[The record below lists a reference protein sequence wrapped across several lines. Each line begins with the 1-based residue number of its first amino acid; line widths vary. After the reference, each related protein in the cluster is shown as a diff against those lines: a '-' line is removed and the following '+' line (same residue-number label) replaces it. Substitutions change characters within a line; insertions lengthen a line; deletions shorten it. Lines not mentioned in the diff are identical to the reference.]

1 MLDPIPDIAQTIW
14 IAKLIGPIIVVLSV
28 PMIIKPA
35 ALEQTTRQFLEDRPL
50 ILVSGV
56 LAMLA
61 GLAIVNTHNV
71 WVFGWPL
78 IVTLFGW
85 GLVLGGAARVIAPG
99 VVHDVGGA
107 MMGQPELIR
116 VAGVSWAAL
125 GAYLT
130 FEGYA

>member
-56 LAMLA
+56 LAMSA